1 MSAATSGVGHLLE
14 QGVNFLVLRIVLLE
28 ALLATEDISFI
39 LNNSYEKEECY
50 EFIAMLNQQNAE
62 LFGKIDS
69 RMDRTV
75 SRRYVHGGSRRTGGH
90 AACILD
96 MRVA

>member
-14 QGVNFLVLRIVLLE
+14 QRVNFLVLRIVLLE

-50 EFIAMLNQQNAE
+50 KFIAMLNQQNDE

-69 RMDRTV
+69 
-75 SRRYVHGGSRRTGGH
+75 
-90 AACILD
+90 
-96 MRVA
+96 